1 MTVTKT
7 LACDYLTST
16 KCISAHD
23 IKVSGGLRTEAES
36 LEASLN
42 KKWFDANTSSWEQK
56 MENFPKYVKRQ
67 NLTRFLVLY

>member
-1 MTVTKT
+1 MKK
-7 LACDYLTST
+7 DN
-16 KCISAHD
+16 

-67 NLTRFLVLY
+67 NLTRFLVLYEIFNKILNVKGSII